1 MNDLS
6 YKSFMTAFLAVWN
19 KIMQTPH
26 HVAAFVA
33 VWYYIELL
41 YIMNIAIFFYP
52 PILISLI
59 SVIVGVALSIHILK
73 LYIGNLVYTTL
84 QLFLMDVHIAYSIGL
99 TIAAIV
105 SGATWYSVL
114 IVVVRD
120 IIATFEMI
128 LVYTLTK
135 DE

>member
-1 MNDLS
+1 
-6 YKSFMTAFLAVWN
+6 MTAFLAAWN

-52 PILISLI
+52 PILISL
-59 SVIVGVALSIHILK
+59 VGVILGIVVSIHILK
-73 LYIGNLVYTTL
+73 LYIGNPVNATI